1 MHSPSLPHERRNIAI
16 LAACQI
22 LQMLSSIT
30 VMTLSGVVGLQLGPE
45 PALATLP
52 IALMMLGTLGAT
64 LPASLLMKRLGR
76 RHGFIL
82 GALLGGVG
90 GGLLS
95 VAGVALN
102 AFALFCAGNLLLG
115 IYQAF
120 AMYYRFAA
128 AEAASLPRRSRAI
141 AWVLAGGVAAAFLG
155 PWNASLTNYWLAGLP
170 NAAPYLIIALAALL
184 ASGLLLQLRLPDSAS
199 TASAE
204 TERPLRL
211 IVRQPTF
218 VLALAAA
225 AIAYAIM
232 MLVMT
237 ATPLAMRARGFG
249 MPEVALVMQWHVL
262 GMFAPSFF
270 SGILLARL
278 GILRLLLLGC
288 LLLAGCSLVAL
299 LGASLGHFWLALVL
313 LGIGWNFLFVGG
325 STLLTTVHRDSE
337 RGKVQ
342 GVNDLSIFSLV
353 ALGSLLAG
361 SLLHWLGWS
370 GLNLAMLPLIA
381 GLAVLTLWQAWLKR
395 VDR

>member
-1 MHSPSLPHERRNIAI
+1 A
-16 LAACQI
+16 
-22 LQMLSSIT
+22 
-30 VMTLSGVVGLQLGPE
+30 
-45 PALATLP
+45 
-52 IALMMLGTLGAT
+52 
-64 LPASLLMKRLGR
+64 
-76 RHGFIL
+76 
-82 GALLGGVG
+82 
-90 GGLLS
+90 
-95 VAGVALN
+95 
-102 AFALFCAGNLLLG
+102 
-115 IYQAF
+115 
-120 AMYYRFAA
+120 
-128 AEAASLPRRSRAI
+128 AI

-155 PWNASLTNYWLAGLP
+155 PWNASLTNHWLTGLP

-184 ASGLLLQLRLPDSAS
+184 ASGLLLQLRLPDSTS

-299 LGASLGHFWLALVL
+299 LGDSLGHFWLALVL

-353 ALGSLLAG
+353 AIGSLLAG

-381 GLAVLTLWQAWLKR
+381 GLAVLTLWQAAGNRRLASA
-395 VDR
+395 